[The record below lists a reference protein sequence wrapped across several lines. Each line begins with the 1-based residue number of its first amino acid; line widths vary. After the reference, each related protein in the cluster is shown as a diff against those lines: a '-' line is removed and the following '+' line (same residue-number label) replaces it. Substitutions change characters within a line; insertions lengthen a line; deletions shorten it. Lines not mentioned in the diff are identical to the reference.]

1 MTQSTAPHWQYL
13 STTIGKFVDEYVMPS
28 LLFDLSSTKNTTQ
41 DSDASRHGI
50 HNYACSFMADLL
62 LVEEFN
68 DAVHEGDGERMLTI
82 WKLLLLHFRT
92 TGHTN
97 YAAESVRLIAE
108 ASALLTERGA
118 HRLKW
123 CRFINTNQGRTFPV
137 TLEWNTGI
145 VHSSS
150 TWLLLEEMLL
160 HQLLSALEW
169 PSQH

>member
-1 MTQSTAPHWQYL
+1 MSRCLIKCHNILKDVSKEINELEDFFHSVAKAHVTAAAMHYFAMQEKPTKHAWPHPLSMTQSTAPHRQYL
-13 STTIGKFVDEYVMPS
+13 STMIGKFVDEYVMPS
-28 LLFDLSSTKNTTQ
+28 VPFDLSSTKTTQ

-97 YAAESVRLIAE
+97 YAAESVRL
-108 ASALLTERGA
+108 
-118 HRLKW
+118 K
-123 CRFINTNQGRTFPV
+123 
-137 TLEWNTGI
+137 
-145 VHSSS
+145 
-150 TWLLLEEMLL
+150 
-160 HQLLSALEW
+160 HQ
-169 PSQH
+169 HC